1 MNIHIYI
8 IINMH
13 IEDYMYY
20 LLLIRFPL
28 IGYSLLAIPYW
39 VFRIGYSP
47 LAIPERSQV
56 ANVFRSAKRIRIQ
69 PFNQVLIKIR
79 QNTKK

>member
-1 MNIHIYI
+1 
-8 IINMH
+8 MH

-28 IGYSLLAIPYW
+28 IGYSL
-39 VFRIGYSP
+39 